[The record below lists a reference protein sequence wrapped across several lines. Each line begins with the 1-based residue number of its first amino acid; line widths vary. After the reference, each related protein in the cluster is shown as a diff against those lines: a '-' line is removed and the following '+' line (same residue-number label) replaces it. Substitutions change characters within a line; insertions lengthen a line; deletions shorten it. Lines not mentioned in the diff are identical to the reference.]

1 MTPGMAMTR
10 GTVRPGDLIDVYIAD
25 EPEFSGQFPV
35 SADGKIKMPYLGVL
49 AVGGRSTEQ
58 VAQLVADKSRK
69 YLVDPVVVVSI
80 VGGTSALVHIMGEVP
95 RQGPVALD
103 EAPNLLSLLAASG
116 GVTPTGDLSQIVIV
130 RGKERIRVAADAEGG
145 ADAIPANVPLS
156 DGDMVIVPRK
166 PEKMVFITGAVQR
179 PGFVPIEQ
187 ANTCTRAFILAGG
200 GVSGAA
206 LSRSYVL
213 RGPERI
219 GVDLTRLLDG
229 SGGAEDVALQDKDVL
244 VVPLAS
250 SETGVG
256 APEVAIVAG
265 AVLTPGAMP
274 LAQSQSA
281 ARAVTLAGGLAPTAN
296 PSASYILRGGTRI
309 DADLQAILRGTA
321 EDLPLKAN
329 DILVVPSLPVDS
341 VYVVGAVASPGP
353 RLMTWADTL
362 AKAITFAGGAT
373 PVADQTQCYILRGK
387 ETIPF
392 DLGGLMRSG
401 AEDVPLEAND
411 LIVIPAKTP
420 ERLMQEQWER
430 SVVVAGAVAQ
440 PTRVPLA
447 QADSLMRVLI
457 YAGGVTPMADLRGVQ
472 VLRGAER
479 INLDITDLVS
489 GDSSDDVVV
498 QPGDLVVVPTKT
510 PDQVAREQL
519 AQMALVAGAV
529 TRPQLMPLAQA
540 PTVRRAI
547 VFAGGTA
554 PDADLEGSYIL
565 RGEQLV
571 YVDLGA
577 IMNGEAVDVP
587 LQAGDLLVV
596 PILTMERALAR
607 QAAVTGA
614 VMQPRPA
621 PLSQARTVSRA
632 IIYAGGPAPTADLS
646 ATYLLRG
653 NERIAIDGQAALSG
667 SGPDPELRPGDML
680 VVPQISQLPV
690 VIVGAVRQASAQPAN
705 MAGSVAKAVTL
716 AGGLLP
722 TADGKRG
729 YVLRDGSRIDVDIS
743 AILAGGTDFPLKPSD
758 LLVVPTMTAA
768 NQMAASVLVMGAVA
782 RPGMIPAELAS
793 SVRQA
798 ILLAGGFTTSANPAQ
813 CQLLRRELSSE
824 VDLEAVM
831 SGTQPDFAVGGGDV
845 LIVPDKAD
853 AMVYVAGAVS
863 TPGPQAH
870 HWSNSVSR
878 ALALASPAA
887 QADLERTYV
896 LRGATRVDID
906 ALRILHG
913 EEADF
918 DLLADDLIVVPLKSP
933 EADLASRARES
944 VTIAGA
950 VARPGLFAPEQCDT
964 VARAMAWVG
973 GPTPQADLEHA
984 YVLREKQTI
993 SVNLAQL
1000 GSEGGPGDVALQA
1013 NDILVVP
1020 VLTPEMLA
1028 AQDFARRIMVS
1039 GAVPQPG
1046 MLLYEQAGTVN
1057 AALAMAGGVTEAAD
1071 LEGSYVLREGIRH
1084 DINVKAMRSGTA
1096 PDFPLQPRDVLVV
1109 PPRIPETVMVAGA
1122 VRSAGRIPLEQASTV
1137 LSALTVSGGA
1147 AEAADLR
1154 AAFVLRD
1161 GERIPVDLR
1170 AVIAGESE
1178 DVPLQADDVLMVP
1191 AADPDPVYVIG
1202 NVRAPGAHPITRAVT
1217 ASKALVLS
1225 GGPIDHV
1232 SDLRGAYIMRGSE
1245 RIPVDLDAVVN
1256 KGQAGSDVPLLAN
1269 DALVV
1274 PKAEENFHVIGEVKQ
1289 PGSYLLTQA
1298 DTVLAALAIAGGTL
1312 PSANLEAATLLRDG
1326 QTIPLDLRALLDN
1339 EDYAT
1344 NLDLQAGDTLVI
1356 PLSKARV
1363 FVFGSVGRPG
1373 AYPLQPRDTYL
1384 DLIAHAGGLS
1394 GQSRIDRIWI
1404 VRSAAGNPASSS
1416 SATSGNQ
1423 TVSQPT
1429 AAPAQRTTP
1438 TPRTRRPEQDAGGPS
1453 INQAFGGA
1461 PPQMPSRASRDG
1473 SRVPSGAPQGAPPV
1487 RVKERYSITELTR
1500 LDAASYAGKPQD
1512 GDLIYVPGP
1521 KERKQNLLDWL
1532 LNIGL
1537 GRLLF
1542 ND

>member
-1 MTPGMAMTR
+1 MAMTR
-10 GTVRPGDLIDVYIAD
+10 GTVRSGDLIDIYIAD

-35 SADGKIKMPYLGVL
+35 SADGKIKMPYLGVI
-49 AVGGRSTEQ
+49 AVAGKSTEQ
-58 VAQLVADKSRK
+58 VARIIADKGRK

-95 RQGPVALD
+95 RQGPVPLD

-130 RGKERIRVAADAEGG
+130 RGKQRIRVPADVEGG
-145 ADAIPANVPLS
+145 VDFIPANVPLS
-156 DGDMVIVPRK
+156 EGDMVIVPRK
-166 PEKMVFITGAVQR
+166 PEKMVFVTGAVQR

-206 LSRSYVL
+206 LSRSYIL

-219 GVDLTRLLDG
+219 EVDLTRLLDG
-229 SGGAEDVALQDKDVL
+229 SADTEDVAMQDKDVL
-244 VVPLAS
+244 VIPLAS

-274 LAQSQSA
+274 LAQVQSA

-296 PSASYILRGGTRI
+296 PSASYILRDGTRI
-309 DADLQAILRGTA
+309 DADLQAILRGTS
-321 EDLPLKAN
+321 EDIPLKAN
-329 DILVVPSLPVDS
+329 DILVVPSLPIDS

-362 AKAITFAGGAT
+362 AKAVTFAGGPT
-373 PVADQTQCYILRGK
+373 PLADQTQCYILRGK

-392 DLGGLMRSG
+392 DLGALMRGG
-401 AEDVPLEAND
+401 AGDVALEAND
-411 LIVIPAKTP
+411 LIVVPPKTP
-420 ERLMQEQWER
+420 ERLQQEQWER

-447 QADSLMRVLI
+447 QADSLMRVLV
-457 YAGGVTPMADLRGVQ
+457 YAGGVTPMADLAGVQ

-479 INLDITDLVS
+479 IRLDITDLMT
-489 GDSSDDVVV
+489 GKGSDDIIV
-498 QPGDLVVVPTKT
+498 QPGDLVIVPTKS
-510 PDQVAREQL
+510 PDQVAQEQL
-519 AQMALVAGAV
+519 ARMALIAGAV
-529 TRPQLMPLAQA
+529 NQPQLVPIVQV
-540 PTVRRAI
+540 PTVRRAV

-554 PDADLEGSYIL
+554 PNADLEGSYIL

-577 IMNGEAVDVP
+577 IMNGEAEDVP

-596 PILTMERALAR
+596 PILTMERAMAR

-632 IIYAGGPAPTADLS
+632 IIYAGGPAPNADLS
-646 ATYLLRG
+646 AAYILRG
-653 NERIAIDGQAALSG
+653 SDRISVDGEAAISG

-705 MAGSVAKAVTL
+705 MADSVAKAVTL

-729 YVLRDGSRIDVDIS
+729 YVLRDGTRIDVDIP
-743 AILAGGTDFPLKPSD
+743 AILAGGEDFPLKPSD

-768 NQMAASVLVMGAVA
+768 NQMAASILVMGAVA
-782 RPGMIPAELAS
+782 RPGMIPAELAATA
-793 SVRQA
+793 RQA
-798 ILLAGGFTTSANPAQ
+798 VLLAGGFTTNANPAQ

-831 SGTQPDFAVGGGDV
+831 SGSQPDFAVGGGDV

-853 AMVYVAGAVS
+853 AMVYVAGAV
-863 TPGPQAH
+863 TAPGPQAH

-878 ALALASPAA
+878 ALALASPAP

-918 DLLADDLIVVPLKSP
+918 DLQPDDLIVVPLRSP

-984 YVLREKQTI
+984 YVLRGKETI
-993 SVNLAQL
+993 SLNLAQL
-1000 GSEGGPGDVALQA
+1000 GSEGGPDNVALQA

-1028 AQDFARRIMVS
+1028 AQEFSRRIMVS

-1046 MLLYEQAGTVN
+1046 MLLHEQAGTVN

-1071 LEGSYVLREGIRH
+1071 LEGAYVLREGIRH
-1084 DINVKAMRSGTA
+1084 DINLKAIRNGTA
-1096 PDFPLQPRDVLVV
+1096 PDFSLQPRDVLVV
-1109 PPRIPETVMVAGA
+1109 PPRVPEMVMVAGA
-1122 VRSAGRIPLEQASTV
+1122 VRAPGRVPLDQAGTV

-1147 AEAADLR
+1147 AEAADLQ
-1154 AAFVLRD
+1154 AAFIVRD
-1161 GERIPVDLR
+1161 GERVPVNLR

-1178 DVPLQADDVLMVP
+1178 DLALQADDVLMVP

-1202 NVRAPGAHPITRAVT
+1202 NVKAPGAHPITRAVT

-1225 GGPIDHV
+1225 GGPIDLV

-1245 RIPVDLDAVVN
+1245 RIPVDLDAVIN
-1256 KGQAGSDVPLLAN
+1256 RGQADADVPLLAN

-1312 PSANLEAATLLRDG
+1312 PTANLEAATLLRDG

-1339 EDYAT
+1339 RDYAT
-1344 NLDLQAGDTLVI
+1344 NLELQAGDSLVI

-1373 AYPLQPRDTYL
+1373 AYPLQPGDTYL

-1394 GQSRIDRIWI
+1394 GQSRVDRIWI
-1404 VRSAAGNPASSS
+1404 VRAARQNPVPE
-1416 SATSGNQ
+1416 TSG
-1423 TVSQPT
+1423 TSGDKT
-1429 AAPAQRTTP
+1429 ASASTTTP
-1438 TPRTRRPEQDAGGPS
+1438 APRTAQPSRTRREEQAAGEPS
-1453 INQAFGGA
+1453 IHRAFGGA
-1461 PPQMPSRASRDG
+1461 PSHLQPPAPRDG
-1473 SRVPSGAPQGAPPV
+1473 SVRAGSAQQGAPV
-1487 RVKERYSITELTR
+1487 RVKDRYSITELTR
-1500 LDAASYAGKPQD
+1500 LDATSYAGTPQD

-1532 LNIGL
+1532 LNIGV